1 MAEQCHK
8 SIINSSNRFA
18 LEKMGLSVEWYYL
31 SQQQLTTNYF
41 ILLGCYQLGG
51 NFISWKAAVWQS
63 SNCALWRSQH
73 VSSQLAGRC
82 APAGERCCA
91 SRACVGCPVL
101 LGCLVLPCICTA
113 VAKKQSIIL
122 VPARSS
128 S

>member
-51 NFISWKAAVWQS
+51 NFISWKEAVWQS

-73 VSSQLAGRC
+73 EGSWQVAVPRLESGTVLAEL
-82 APAGERCCA
+82 A
-91 SRACVGCPVL
+91 
-101 LGCLVLPCICTA
+101 
-113 VAKKQSIIL
+113 
-122 VPARSS
+122 
-128 S
+128 